1 VAIEWVVAVRRDSQ
15 QYGVPGTRYGV
26 RGTPTGR
33 PLSRRVKLVMRAGSA
48 VPRTPYPVPRTSYG
62 QLSLGT
68 RARASRAPHQVSRTR
83 EPANLRTSDIPLV
96 PRHIYLHV
104 PFCARR
110 CSYCDFSIAVRRDVP
125 VDEYLAALDAELSI
139 RFPEATP
146 TEVDTIYL
154 GGGTPSRLGGAGV
167 ARAIALVER
176 HFPLAHGGEL
186 TMEANPEDVDA
197 RAVDAWAAAGVN
209 RLSLGSQSFDDRVL
223 AWMHRTHDSAAIER
237 AVATARAGG
246 IRNLSL
252 DLIFAL
258 PAELGRDLE
267 DDVRRLTALEPDHVS
282 LYGLTVE
289 PSTPLGRW
297 VARGDAAERPEEGYE
312 TEYLAA
318 HDLLTAAGLE
328 HYEVSNYAKPG
339 RRSRH
344 NSAYWT
350 GVPYVGLGP
359 AAHGFDGEVRRW
371 NARAYA
377 AWRDVVMAGSDS
389 LEGEERLT
397 EANRSAELVYLALR
411 SDRGLELLSGERDVV
426 APWEVAGW
434 VIVGD
439 DGRLRC
445 TPLGWLRLDALA
457 AALTHSRS
465 R

>member
-1 VAIEWVVAVRRDSQ
+1 VRDALGAMRDA
-15 QYGVPGTRYGV
+15 
-26 RGTPTGR
+26 
-33 PLSRRVKLVMRAGSA
+33 LLLDAMRIALE
-48 VPRTPYPVPRTSYG
+48 PYYS
-62 QLSLGT
+62 
-68 RARASRAPHQVSRTR
+68 
-83 EPANLRTSDIPLV
+83 V
-96 PRHIYLHV
+96 PRHVYLHV

-125 VDEYLAALDAELSI
+125 VDEYLAALDAELTI
-139 RFPEATP
+139 RFAATSP
-146 TEVDTIYL
+146 TEVETIYL

-167 ARAIALVER
+167 ARAVTLIER
-176 HFPLAHGGEL
+176 HFPLARGGEL
-186 TMEANPEDVDA
+186 TIEANPEDVDGGA
-197 RAVDAWAAAGVN
+197 IDAWAAAGVN
-209 RLSLGSQSFDDRVL
+209 RLSLGSQTFDDRVL
-223 AWMHRTHDSAAIER
+223 EWMHRTHDSSAIER
-237 AVATARAGG
+237 AVAAARAGG
-246 IRNLSL
+246 IGNLSL

-258 PAELGRDLE
+258 PAELRRDFAR
-267 DDVRRLTALEPDHVS
+267 DVERLIALGPDHVS

-289 PSTPLGRW
+289 PATPLGRW
-297 VARGDAAERPEEGYE
+297 VARGDAVERTEEGYE
-312 TEYLAA
+312 AEFLAA

-328 HYEVSNYAKPG
+328 HYEVSNYALPG

-359 AAHGFDGEVRRW
+359 AAHGFDGSIRRW

-377 AWRDVVMAGSDS
+377 AWRDLALARSDP

-397 EANRSAELVYLALR
+397 EANRSAESVYLALR
-411 SDRGLELLSGERDVV
+411 SDRGLAVLPGERDVV
-426 APWEVAGW
+426 ASWEVAGW
-434 VIVGD
+434 VTVGD